1 MDTLK
6 LLTVGNSFSDDAM
19 EYVWQIAS
27 ALGFKKIEL
36 GNLYIGGCSLRRIGK
51 TPFQARRFT
60 NFARIRTAFGGRKTK
75 ALSTA

>member
-1 MDTLK
+1 MK

-36 GNLYIGGCSLRRIGK
+36 GNLYIGGCSLATHRE
-51 TPFQARRFT
+51 
-60 NFARIRTAFGGRKTK
+60 N
-75 ALSTA
+75 ALSG

>member
-6 LLTVGNSFSDDAM
+6 LLTVGNSSSDDAM

-36 GNLYIGGCSLRRIGK
+36 GNLYIGGCSLATHRE
-51 TPFQARRFT
+51 
-60 NFARIRTAFGGRKTK
+60 N
-75 ALSTA
+75 ALSGAEVY